1 MKIFWRE
8 KRYDEKMRTSCIQ
21 IMIWVGLV
29 LIQMMI
35 VGCLTVRAEIQEGGK
50 ETIEKKLEYTQ
61 LEEGMDFPETIEVQ
75 VKTEQGTETVL
86 CRAAEQRVTGERW
99 LEDFS
104 FPVTFHRYH
113 SDYYRLGE
121 LLVPFQEEKPKL
133 EGCESELLR
142 QLGLSSDAYEI
153 LDFQWQGGT
162 YLGQDGTLCRDGIGT
177 GRRLV
182 RDYLVTYRGTY
193 QRMAETEELQ
203 ESEEQ
208 KPNVQEAGLGGQGED
223 AWEGPETI
231 QGRLLSFWKKATRF
245 LLIAVGIGVIFFLG
259 GLIFLGLLRVE
270 KCLRKWYN
278 SRN

>member
-8 KRYDEKMRTSCIQ
+8 KQYDEKMRTSCIQ

-121 LLVPFQEEKPKL
+121 FLVPFQEEKPKL

-153 LDFQWQGGT
+153 LDFQCLCHGRAEPIWDRTERSAVTESEQGGVWYGIIWLHT
-162 YLGQDGTLCRDGIGT
+162 GEPIRGWQKQRNCRKARSRSQMCRKPVWEDRERIPGK
-177 GRRLV
+177 GRKL
-182 RDYLVTYRGTY
+182 YREGSFPSGKR
-193 QRMAETEELQ
+193 QR
-203 ESEEQ
+203 
-208 KPNVQEAGLGGQGED
+208 V
-223 AWEGPETI
+223 
-231 QGRLLSFWKKATRF
+231 F
-245 LLIAVGIGVIFFLG
+245 
-259 GLIFLGLLRVE
+259 
-270 KCLRKWYN
+270 C
-278 SRN
+278 

>member
-8 KRYDEKMRTSCIQ
+8 KQYDEKMRTSCIQ

-121 LLVPFQEEKPKL
+121 FLVPFQEEKPKL

-162 YLGQDGTLCRDGIGT
+162 YLGQDGTLCRD
-177 GRRLV
+177 
-182 RDYLVTYRGTY
+182 
-193 QRMAETEELQ
+193 
-203 ESEEQ
+203 
-208 KPNVQEAGLGGQGED
+208 
-223 AWEGPETI
+223 
-231 QGRLLSFWKKATRF
+231 
-245 LLIAVGIGVIFFLG
+245 
-259 GLIFLGLLRVE
+259 
-270 KCLRKWYN
+270 
-278 SRN
+278 

>member
-1 MKIFWRE
+1 MKSFWRE
-8 KRYDEKMRTSCIQ
+8 KQYDEKMRTSCIQ

-29 LIQMMI
+29 LIQIMI

-121 LLVPFQEEKPKL
+121 FLVPFQEEKPKL

-153 LDFQWQGGT
+153 PGFSMAGRNLS
-162 YLGQDGTLCRDGIGT
+162 GT
-177 GRRLV
+177 GRNAL
-182 RDYLVTYRGTY
+182 
-193 QRMAETEELQ
+193 
-203 ESEEQ
+203 
-208 KPNVQEAGLGGQGED
+208 P
-223 AWEGPETI
+223 
-231 QGRLLSFWKKATRF
+231 
-245 LLIAVGIGVIFFLG
+245 
-259 GLIFLGLLRVE
+259 
-270 KCLRKWYN
+270 
-278 SRN
+278 

>member
-1 MKIFWRE
+1 MKGFLKE
-8 KRYDEKMRTSCIQ
+8 KKCDEKVRTNCIQ
-21 IMIWVGLV
+21 TMIRVGLV

-35 VGCLTVRAEIQEGGK
+35 VGCLTVRAELQE
-50 ETIEKKLEYTQ
+50 ENMEMIEKKLEYRN
-61 LEEGMDFPETIEVQ
+61 LENGESFPQEIEVQ
-75 VKTEQGTETVL
+75 VKTGQGTKGVL
-86 CRAAEQRVTGERW
+86 CHAEEQKVTGEYW

-142 QLGLSSDAYEI
+142 QLGLSPDAYEI

-162 YLGQDGTLCRDGIGT
+162 YLGKDGTICHDGIGT

-182 RDYLVTYRGTY
+182 RDYLVTYRGTCEKTED
-193 QRMAETEELQ
+193 AEPLQ
-203 ESEEQ
+203 EITEK
-208 KPNVQEAGLGGQGED
+208 KPDSGSGSQGED
-223 AWEGPETI
+223 LGESREDTPGKF
-231 QGRLLSFWKKATRF
+231 LSFWKKAARF
-245 LLIAVGIGVIFFLG
+245 FLIAIGIGSIFFLG
-259 GLIFLGLLRVE
+259 GLLLLGLLWVE
-270 KCLRKWYN
+270 KYLRKWYN

>member
-8 KRYDEKMRTSCIQ
+8 KQYDEKMRTSCIQ

-121 LLVPFQEEKPKL
+121 FLVPFQEEKPKL

-223 AWEGPETI
+223 SWEGAENYTEKVP
-231 QGRLLSFWKKATRF
+231 F
-245 LLIAVGIGVIFFLG
+245 LL
-259 GLIFLGLLRVE
+259 E
-270 KCLRKWYN
+270 KGNAFSADC
-278 SRN
+278 SRNRRYFLSGRTFLSGAVMGRKISAKMV

>member
-1 MKIFWRE
+1 
-8 KRYDEKMRTSCIQ
+8 
-21 IMIWVGLV
+21 
-29 LIQMMI
+29 
-35 VGCLTVRAEIQEGGK
+35 
-50 ETIEKKLEYTQ
+50 
-61 LEEGMDFPETIEVQ
+61 MDFPETIEVQ

-121 LLVPFQEEKPKL
+121 FLVPFQEEKPKL

-223 AWEGPETI
+223 SWEGAETI
-231 QGRLLSFWKKATRF
+231 QRRFLSFWKKATRF
-245 LLIAVGIGVIFFLG
+245 LLIAVGIGGIFFLG
-259 GLIFLGLLRVE
+259 GLLFLGLLWVE
-270 KCLRKWYN
+270 KYLRKWYN

>member
-8 KRYDEKMRTSCIQ
+8 KQYDEKMRTSCIQ

-113 SDYYRLGE
+113 SD
-121 LLVPFQEEKPKL
+121 
-133 EGCESELLR
+133 
-142 QLGLSSDAYEI
+142 
-153 LDFQWQGGT
+153 
-162 YLGQDGTLCRDGIGT
+162 
-177 GRRLV
+177 
-182 RDYLVTYRGTY
+182 
-193 QRMAETEELQ
+193 
-203 ESEEQ
+203 
-208 KPNVQEAGLGGQGED
+208 
-223 AWEGPETI
+223 
-231 QGRLLSFWKKATRF
+231 
-245 LLIAVGIGVIFFLG
+245 G
-259 GLIFLGLLRVE
+259 GL
-270 KCLRKWYN
+270 
-278 SRN
+278 